1 MLRFN
6 ILYLYESFSLCGRP
20 VYVEIVAIWIRMWR
34 KKHFSKLEMKFVGF
48 SVLVSENKIISGEVR
63 KDIYWSFYWYMYKFV
78 HHFSDKLMVLLRYL
92 FFSVIVWI
100 SGRSFQMM
108 AEPLMIKYAACRVS
122 LIVLISM
129 NYFYPHGIW
138 ARICIPGFFGH
149 DSIQWHLIIYILKV
163 SVIYD

>member
-1 MLRFN
+1 M
-6 ILYLYESFSLCGRP
+6 IDLYKDNHVRAC
-20 VYVEIVAIWIRMWR
+20 
-34 KKHFSKLEMKFVGF
+34 VGF
-48 SVLVSENKIISGEVR
+48 SGLVSESKIISGEVR

-149 DSIQWHLIIYILKV
+149 DSIQ
-163 SVIYD
+163 

>member
-1 MLRFN
+1 
-6 ILYLYESFSLCGRP
+6 
-20 VYVEIVAIWIRMWR
+20 
-34 KKHFSKLEMKFVGF
+34 MKFVGF

-63 KDIYWSFYWYMYKFV
+63 KDIYWSFYWYMHKFV

-138 ARICIPGFFGH
+138 ARICIS
-149 DSIQWHLIIYILKV
+149 SIKTRVLAHFSIPRKSQASRHSERFNSSERFKIANVSPSFPIIYHPSIHN
-163 SVIYD
+163 S